1 MARLSPNPDRN
12 FSAGYEKRDPEID
25 RLLAEP
31 PLPWDDI
38 LDDPVIRQRVG
49 KLIGDAM
56 DRLKKSDFHLC
67 GAHASRLMP
76 STCTINSS
84 PRDLHLCTGTS
95 PQPFSCVRH
104 LKLGWNPSS
113 VALRICMLAN
123 RFGVLPRRTVGRGL
137 RQPATSSARAAPL
150 FERATCRRRW

>member
-1 MARLSPNPDRN
+1 MARLSPNPNRD

-56 DRLKKSDFHLC
+56 RQYIKQ
-67 GAHASRLMP
+67 
-76 STCTINSS
+76 NS
-84 PRDLHLCTGTS
+84 H
-95 PQPFSCVRH
+95 
-104 LKLGWNPSS
+104 
-113 VALRICMLAN
+113 
-123 RFGVLPRRTVGRGL
+123 
-137 RQPATSSARAAPL
+137 
-150 FERATCRRRW
+150 

>member
-1 MARLSPNPDRN
+1 VADVGLLGRRKAAFMARLSPNPDRD

-56 DRLKKSDFHLC
+56 RWIKSD
-67 GAHASRLMP
+67 
-76 STCTINSS
+76 
-84 PRDLHLCTGTS
+84 LH
-95 PQPFSCVRH
+95 
-104 LKLGWNPSS
+104 
-113 VALRICMLAN
+113 
-123 RFGVLPRRTVGRGL
+123 
-137 RQPATSSARAAPL
+137 
-150 FERATCRRRW
+150 